1 MNYKWYFFSIL
12 GLLLIGTGLCIFGEA
27 LIRKI
32 NQENF
37 FWHGTTALIIFNSG
51 ICFVGEAIF
60 IRRKKTGQIFNRYY
74 YFYNMDILDFE
85 NSTYSVNLRK
95 LTRKSRLGF
104 GYRDIKDI
112 TIQDIL
118 IMNKHKELIK
128 IYFGLGKINFV
139 DDILDELG
147 ISEDMRIPK
156 PGKIADYEERDKIVA
171 KALKVVK
178 ERKKEEVAAFRK
190 MAQEMREQQK

>member
-1 MNYKWYFFSIL
+1 
-12 GLLLIGTGLCIFGEA
+12 
-27 LIRKI
+27 
-32 NQENF
+32 
-37 FWHGTTALIIFNSG
+37 
-51 ICFVGEAIF
+51 
-60 IRRKKTGQIFNRYY
+60 
-74 YFYNMDILDFE
+74 MDILDFE

-104 GYRDIKDI
+104 GYRDIKHI

-128 IYFGLGKINFV
+128 IYFGLGKINFT
-139 DDILDELG
+139 DDILEELG
-147 ISEDMRIPK
+147 ISEDMRIEK
-156 PGKIADYEERDKIVA
+156 PGKIEDYEKRDAVVA

-190 MAQEMREQQK
+190 MAQEMRDNNKDLNIDIED

>member
-1 MNYKWYFFSIL
+1 NPYKFQNNNIKHF
-12 GLLLIGTGLCIFGEA
+12 LI
-27 LIRKI
+27 
-32 NQENF
+32 
-37 FWHGTTALIIFNSG
+37 
-51 ICFVGEAIF
+51 
-60 IRRKKTGQIFNRYY
+60 
-74 YFYNMDILDFE
+74 MDILDFE

-128 IYFGLGKINFV
+128 IYFGLGKINFT

-147 ISEDMRIPK
+147 ISEDMRIEK
-156 PGKIADYEERDKIVA
+156 PGKIVDYDERDKVVA
-171 KALKVVK
+171 KALVTVK
-178 ERKKEEVAAFRK
+178 ARKKEEIAAFRE
-190 MAQEMREQQK
+190 MAKEMREELKKEKNS

>member
-1 MNYKWYFFSIL
+1 
-12 GLLLIGTGLCIFGEA
+12 
-27 LIRKI
+27 
-32 NQENF
+32 
-37 FWHGTTALIIFNSG
+37 
-51 ICFVGEAIF
+51 
-60 IRRKKTGQIFNRYY
+60 
-74 YFYNMDILDFE
+74 MDILDFE

-112 TIQDIL
+112 TIQDIM

-128 IYFGLGKINFV
+128 IYFGLGKINFT

-147 ISEDMRIPK
+147 ISEDMRIQK
-156 PGKIADYEERDKIVA
+156 PGKISDYDERDILVA

-178 ERKKEEVAAFRK
+178 ERRKEETAAFRK
-190 MAQEMREQQK
+190 MAQEMKENNKKVDIKKVN

>member
-1 MNYKWYFFSIL
+1 
-12 GLLLIGTGLCIFGEA
+12 
-27 LIRKI
+27 
-32 NQENF
+32 
-37 FWHGTTALIIFNSG
+37 
-51 ICFVGEAIF
+51 
-60 IRRKKTGQIFNRYY
+60 
-74 YFYNMDILDFE
+74 MDILDFE

-112 TIQDIL
+112 TIQDIM

-128 IYFGLGKINFV
+128 IYFGLGKINFT

-156 PGKIADYEERDKIVA
+156 PGKIVDYDERDILVA
-171 KALKVVK
+171 KALRVVK
-178 ERKKEEVAAFRK
+178 ERRKEETAAFRK
-190 MAQEMREQQK
+190 MAQDMRENNKKIDIKKVD

>member
-1 MNYKWYFFSIL
+1 
-12 GLLLIGTGLCIFGEA
+12 
-27 LIRKI
+27 
-32 NQENF
+32 
-37 FWHGTTALIIFNSG
+37 
-51 ICFVGEAIF
+51 
-60 IRRKKTGQIFNRYY
+60 
-74 YFYNMDILDFE
+74 MDILDFE

-104 GYRDIKDI
+104 GYRDIKHI

-128 IYFGLGKINFV
+128 IYFGLGKINFT

-147 ISEDMRIPK
+147 ISEDMRIEK
-156 PGKIADYEERDKIVA
+156 PGKIEDYDKRDILVA
-171 KALKVVK
+171 KALKKVK

-190 MAQEMREQQK
+190 MAQEMRENNKDINIKKVD

>member
-1 MNYKWYFFSIL
+1 MLERQFLSEEKRHDS
-12 GLLLIGTGLCIFGEA
+12 
-27 LIRKI
+27 
-32 NQENF
+32 
-37 FWHGTTALIIFNSG
+37 
-51 ICFVGEAIF
+51 
-60 IRRKKTGQIFNRYY
+60 RYY
-74 YFYNMDILDFE
+74 YFSKMDILDFE

-128 IYFGLGKINFV
+128 IYFGLGKINFI
-139 DDILDELG
+139 DEILDELG

-156 PGKIADYEERDKIVA
+156 PGKIVDYDERDKVVA

-190 MAQEMREQQK
+190 MAQEMREQQKLDDSQK

>member
-1 MNYKWYFFSIL
+1 
-12 GLLLIGTGLCIFGEA
+12 
-27 LIRKI
+27 
-32 NQENF
+32 
-37 FWHGTTALIIFNSG
+37 
-51 ICFVGEAIF
+51 
-60 IRRKKTGQIFNRYY
+60 
-74 YFYNMDILDFE
+74 MDILDFE

-104 GYRDIKDI
+104 GYRDIKHI

-128 IYFGLGKINFV
+128 IYFGLGKINFT
-139 DDILDELG
+139 DDILEELG
-147 ISEDMRIPK
+147 ISEDMRIEK
-156 PGKIADYEERDKIVA
+156 PGKIEDFEKRDAVVA

-190 MAQEMREQQK
+190 MAQEMRDNNKDLNIDIVD